1 VEETQAFY
9 REGPQGEGGIPWEER
24 ERLGF
29 FSALI
34 ATIKESLF
42 TPTSFFKKM
51 PTKGGYKDPIFYGVI
66 ISWVSA
72 AVAVLF
78 QTLFSITTIRSF
90 VDDPLGAI
98 GTGFIDM
105 AIKLA
110 ILIPLPIFI
119 IIGLFL
125 GTGFIHLLLLIV
137 GGASAGFEATF
148 RVISYSTGSSI
159 FAIVPFIGGLVG
171 WIWCVVLEVIG
182 LREAHNT
189 TTLKALLACVIIP
202 IGLAVI
208 IGIILIVLLIL
219 GVAFLGVATTPQG

>member
-9 REGPQGEGGIPWEER
+9 REGSQGEGGIPWEER

-42 TPTSFFKKM
+42 TPTSFFKRM

-72 AVAVLF
+72 AVAMLF
-78 QTLFSITTIRSF
+78 QTLFFITIRSF
-90 VDDPLGAI
+90 VDDPLDAI
-98 GTGFIDM
+98 GMGFINM
-105 AIKLA
+105 AFNLA

-119 IIGLFL
+119 IIGLFI
-125 GTGFIHLLLLIV
+125 GAGFIHLLLLIV

-148 RVISYSTGSSI
+148 RVISYSTGPSI

-171 WIWCVVLEVIG
+171 WIWYVVLEVIG

>member
-78 QTLFSITTIRSF
+78 QTLFSITIRSF
-90 VDDPLGAI
+90 VDDSLGAI
-98 GTGFIDM
+98 ETGFINM
-105 AIKLA
+105 AINLA

-119 IIGLFL
+119 IIGLFI
-125 GTGFIHLLLLIV
+125 GAGFIHLLLLIV

-148 RVISYSTGSSI
+148 RVISYSTGPSI

-189 TTLKALLACVIIP
+189 TTLKTLLACVIIP

-219 GVAFLGVATTPQG
+219 GVVFLGVATVPQG